1 MKDFESQSL
10 PSLPASKFKHA
21 PQKRFKF
28 DMSFLLLL
36 FCLIKHGTT
45 ATSEN
50 ITEIQHEGLREGDSP
65 RWFFTALK
73 GKKWTFVFDL
83 GKSD

>member
-36 FCLIKHGTT
+36 FCLTKHGTT
-45 ATSEN
+45 ATSKN
-50 ITEIQHEGLREGDSP
+50 ITEIKHEEDSP